1 MVFRHEILPYSEEMS
16 QIRGRKIN
24 AALFSLRLLEVVL
37 FTHILNNIQTKTAKG
52 MVFFVAGRK

>member
-16 QIRGRKIN
+16 RIRGEKN

-37 FTHILNNIQTKTAKG
+37 FTHILNNVQTKTAKG
-52 MVFFVAGRK
+52 MIFFVAGRK